1 MATILVVD
9 DEPDI
14 RYLAQVNLE
23 LDGHRV
29 LLAGSGAEALDVV
42 GREVPDVM
50 LLDVMM
56 PDLDGWAVL
65 ERIKAHTD
73 RDVSTIP
80 VLLVTALGGDQDQ
93 VRGGIEGA
101 IRYLTKPVTP
111 DQLRDAIDEA
121 LAGEPEPVQRRR
133 VQQASLEALARM
145 EKGGSSEP
153 TGPRPR
159 LTRLE
164 RQPSAPQPEPAE
176 RPHLERLAELTSKQM
191 ELLRV
196 LRASRS
202 VSSAATEL
210 DVSRSNIY
218 ASLRRIAR
226 KLEVGSVQDLL
237 GQLRAGQILD
247 DGA

>member
-29 LLAGSGAEALDVV
+29 LVAGSGAEALDVV
-42 GREVPDVM
+42 DREVPDVM

-111 DQLRDAIDEA
+111 DQLRDAITEA

-145 EKGGSSEP
+145 EKGGGSSEP
-153 TGPRPR
+153 AGPRPR

-164 RQPSAPQPEPAE
+164 RQPTAPPPEPLE

-191 ELLRV
+191 ELLQV
-196 LRASRS
+196 LRSSRS

-226 KLEVGSVQDLL
+226 KLDVGSVQDLL

-247 DGA
+247 EP